1 MGLFIEHSCFLLRHS
16 VLLRR
21 VATRVRLT
29 RPTVRYCFVHRFF
42 CRPGQRSATGRKS
55 VLFKQRVYVVLF
67 VIEHR
72 M

>member
-42 CRPGQRSATGRKS
+42 C
-55 VLFKQRVYVVLF
+55 
-67 VIEHR
+67 
-72 M
+72 

>member
-42 CRPGQRSATGRKS
+42 VGPVSAEPPGERVCYLNNACT
-55 VLFKQRVYVVLF
+55 LFCL
-67 VIEHR
+67 
-72 M
+72 